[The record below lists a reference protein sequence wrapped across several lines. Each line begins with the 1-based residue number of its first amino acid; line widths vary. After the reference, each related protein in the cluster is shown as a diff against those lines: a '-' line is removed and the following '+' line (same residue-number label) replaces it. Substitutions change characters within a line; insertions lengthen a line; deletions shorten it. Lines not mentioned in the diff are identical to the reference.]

1 MFTSYALITIIAI
14 LVGMLIYTNSKAF
27 DKVQEQR
34 AKKKEAKDREENP
47 NYWKAYDYMMECA
60 KEHNVAYKKVK
71 SLKEQID
78 KTIAELDYLP
88 EEEAKRTRE
97 TKLYNL
103 RKSYFYAK
111 GKLAL
116 AKEKLDKAREIH
128 NTERAKRKSK

>member
-1 MFTSYALITIIAI
+1 MFVSYALIAFLVF
-14 LVGMLIYTNSKAF
+14 LVGELIYTNSKAF
-27 DKVQEQR
+27 DKAQEKK
-34 AKKKEAKDREENP
+34 AKKKEAKDREINP
-47 NYWKAYDYMMECA
+47 DYWKAYDYMIECA
-60 KEHNVAYKKVK
+60 KEHNVTYKKVK

-88 EEEAKRTRE
+88 EEEAKRVRE
-97 TKLYNL
+97 IKLYNL